1 MQIKPST
8 RKDKRFMAI
17 FKDGNSP
24 SGLHPL
30 IIHFGAKNGKTYI
43 DHHDKKKRDAYLARH
58 RVNEDWTKINAASL
72 SRFILWGDYT
82 SIDGN
87 IASYKRKFDV

>member
-17 FKDGNSP
+17 FKNGK
-24 SGLHPL
+24 
-30 IIHFGAKNGKTYI
+30 ITHFGAKNGSVYT

-58 RVNEDWTKINAASL
+58 RVNEDWTDPYSAGAL

>member
-17 FKDGNSP
+17 FKNGT
-24 SGLHPL
+24 
-30 IIHFGAKNGKTYI
+30 ITHFGAKGGTTYI
-43 DHHDKKKRDAYLARH
+43 DEGNKIKRSAYIARH
-58 RVNEDWTKINAASL
+58 RVNENWKDGYSAGAL

-87 IASYKRKFDV
+87 IASYKRMFDV